1 MVCPSALVVIISA
14 EIMLG
19 LHYPVADYNLREF
32 LLDRFISSTDR
43 LQVHFY
49 SALASIFH
57 EVRKEVDT
65 LHSSNFQSKEDLARC
80 WNACHTRN
88 LFQEIPVSK

>member
-19 LHYPVADYNLREF
+19 LHYPVADVNLREF

-57 EVRKEVDT
+57 EVRKEVRY
-65 LHSSNFQSKEDLARC
+65 SSLLKLSKQRGPCSLLERTSHAESLPG
-80 WNACHTRN
+80 NTG
-88 LFQEIPVSK
+88 E